1 MDTFFVDP
9 ETSLYPETV
18 LAAAVRESEQHLTD
32 LIAQKAELDHAQAGI
47 AAQLD
52 DLERFL
58 INSADWWQRFLEA
71 PRIRQATLLKHIVDR
86 IVIGRGGYETRYRLY
101 VPNSREQRR
110 CHRLST

>member
-1 MDTFFVDP
+1 MP
-9 ETSLYPETV
+9 RPV
-18 LAAAVRESEQHLTD
+18 LAAAVHGSEQRLTD
-32 LIAQKAELDHAQAGI
+32 LTAQKVEWNHAQAGI

-71 PRIRQATLLKHIVDR
+71 PRIRQKTLLKGPDPT
-86 IVIGRGGYETRYRLY
+86 GRDGYETHYRLY